1 MTELNVKIEIRKT
14 TIQRKIKKKSG
25 LSEFSQIQSINGAK
39 TDPWFVCTGDIDND

>member
-14 TIQRKIKKKSG
+14 GIQRKIKKKSC

-39 TDPWFVCTGDIDND
+39 TPTRGLFVQGI